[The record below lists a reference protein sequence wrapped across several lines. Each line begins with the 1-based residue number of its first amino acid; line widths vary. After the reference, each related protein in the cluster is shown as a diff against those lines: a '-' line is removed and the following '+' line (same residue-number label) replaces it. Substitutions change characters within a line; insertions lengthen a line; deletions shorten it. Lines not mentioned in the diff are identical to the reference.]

1 MSMLRI
7 QTLLK
12 PSCLTM
18 RYLRVKLNKP
28 GSLSAKRP
36 RIKVRH
42 EELVYVHSGLLLSHK
57 KE

>member
-1 MSMLRI
+1 MLGD
-7 QTLLK
+7 QTLLIK

-18 RYLRVKLNKP
+18 RYLRVRLNKP
-28 GSLSAKRP
+28 ESLSAKRL

-42 EELVYVHSGLLLSHK
+42 EELVYVYSGLLLSHK